1 MDAWVPIL
9 VPAFKSEALAGVS
22 VLRVAR
28 GCTSSVPKRLVR
40 FPAFRSDFVSA
51 F

>member
-1 MDAWVPIL
+1 MI
-9 VPAFKSEALAGVS
+9 SGGVGGGGMISIS

-28 GCTSSVPKRLVR
+28 GSTSSVPKRLVR
-40 FPAFRSDFVSA
+40 FPAFRGDFVSA

>member
-1 MDAWVPIL
+1 MDAWAPIL

-28 GCTSSVPKRLVR
+28 GTSSVPKRLVR